1 MSHTEAHTRTRRRL
15 TRSLLGATLLASL
28 IVLLLRG
35 VALPVRDLPPPT
47 GAYPVAT
54 LAWDVVDPARR
65 EDYARG
71 PEDPTVR
78 TIRMQLWLPAAGP
91 GEEVSTDR
99 LPWML
104 DGPTQTR
111 AIVQTHGFPPVIWA
125 HTDRMNSWSRPV
137 PGIDD
142 PEGLQAHLQKLTR
155 DGHLPA
161 GGPPVAL
168 IIHGWEGY
176 RALHADIAEELA
188 SRGFLVAAA
197 DHSYGAAATVLSDGR
212 VIRSGADVLP
222 DRGERGFPGQA
233 TRLVATFAEDARLM
247 LDQLQ
252 SMGATGPVT
261 VIGHSTGGG
270 AAVQLALEDD
280 RVSRLVGLDAW
291 VEPLGSRRLADERLT
306 IPTLLLRSAEW
317 EGGINDRYLL
327 PFVAAHA
334 DEAPVRLFQIDGITH
349 EQFST
354 LYMYA
359 PAAQWVG
366 FLGSADPLVAARLQ
380 IEVVSRFVDAPA
392 NEPRWPDPRRL
403 SPELA
408 VSPVVPTS
416 TAAAPA
422 GAAEAPVAQ

>member
-1 MSHTEAHTRTRRRL
+1 MSRSRGEHRTRRRV
-15 TRSLLGATLLASL
+15 TRSLLGAALLTSL
-28 IVLLLRG
+28 LVLLLRG
-35 VALPVRDLPPPT
+35 FALPVRDLPPPT
-47 GAYPVAT
+47 GAYPVTT
-54 LAWDVVDPARR
+54 LVWDLADPARR

-71 PEDPTVR
+71 PEDPARR
-78 TIRMQLWLPAAGP
+78 TIRVQLWLPAAGP
-91 GEEVSTDR
+91 GDGVSTGR

-104 DGPTQTR
+104 DGPAQTR
-111 AIVQTHGFPPVIWA
+111 AIVQTHGFPPAIWA
-125 HTDRMNSWSRPV
+125 HTDRMDSWSRPV
-137 PGIDD
+137 PGIGG
-142 PEGLQAHLQKLTR
+142 PEGLRAHLQKLTR

-212 VIRSGADVLP
+212 VIRSGADILP
-222 DRGERGFPGQA
+222 DRGEPGFAGQA
-233 TRLVATFAEDARLM
+233 TRLVATFAADARLM

-252 SMGATGPVT
+252 SLGATGPVS

-270 AAVQLALEDD
+270 AAVQLALEDE

-291 VEPLGSRRLADERLT
+291 VEPLGSRRLTRERLD

-327 PFVAAHA
+327 PFVAAHG

-366 FLGSADPLVAARLQ
+366 FLGPADPMAAGRLQ
-380 IEVVSRFVDAPA
+380 IELVSSFVDGPGAQ
-392 NEPRWPDPRRL
+392 PRWPTPRRL
-403 SPELA
+403 SPELV
-408 VSPVVPTS
+408 VSPIVPNSS
-416 TAAAPA
+416 TAAPVQAVA
-422 GAAEAPVAQ
+422 GKAQ